1 MTLQH
6 ASNEFVSLFRP
17 CIGLCL
23 AFATLTLPATG
34 KAAEGVDFNRDIRPL
49 LAKHC
54 FVCHGPDEATREA
67 DLRLDIADAEQ
78 GGAYQ
83 VIELG
88 EHDASELI
96 ARITSDDPD
105 TRMPPAKHGPP
116 LDDAAITRISQWI
129 DNGAS
134 YEKHWSFV
142 PPVKSPVPS
151 VQSPQWCESVVDRFV
166 LNQIEQVNIQPTDP
180 AARQDLV
187 RRLYLDLTGLPPTPE
202 AVDRFVNNDSPT
214 AIRRLVDEL
223 LASPDYGP
231 HMSAAWLDLA
241 RYADTNGYEK
251 DRPRTMWP
259 YRDWVIGAL
268 NQDEPYDQFS
278 IKQLAG
284 DMLPSPSE
292 DDLVATGFHRNTMLN
307 EEGGIDPLEYR
318 YYSMIDRVGTTGT
331 IWMGLTVGCAQCHT
345 HKYDPITHDDFYSI
359 FALLNQADE
368 PELALLDPATLQRQ
382 RDLESQITKLE
393 DGLISRLFGD
403 ESSDVDDS
411 GAENS
416 EAENRHAVQAD
427 FQSWLATQLASAS
440 DWSVQQPINM
450 TATTP
455 RLSVLDD
462 GSILACGDTTKR
474 EVYELTF
481 PAPSPEEAYTAI
493 RLEVLPHES
502 LPAGGPGMAFYEG
515 RRGDFFLSELSVVVG
530 EQLVPLRDGSQSFGK
545 ISVGSGSADAA
556 GVLDSDGS
564 TGWSTSTQENQA
576 NRLVVNFETPFT
588 STEPWTIRLLFE
600 RHFAAS
606 LGHFRIST
614 TTRKETPV
622 VASLHDATTE
632 SKLLDAALSGIEPS
646 SAILIDMQRRY
657 LHFAEQLS
665 KERQPIEKLQSQ
677 LPELTQALVMRER
690 ESDDYRKSHRHH
702 RGEYLQPRE
711 EVEPGILDEFA
722 SQSSNPTDR
731 LEFARWLVSDEN
743 PLVGRVTVNRAWRHF
758 FGDGIVQTS
767 GDYGTQSEP
776 PTHPQL
782 LDWLAVDLASNG
794 WSIKRLHRQIVLTA
808 TYQQKVA
815 PPDAADPSNRLLA
828 RHPYRRLKAEQIRD
842 AFLTSASTLSRR
854 AGGPS
859 VYPPQPTGVYELAY
873 GGGAWPSSAGAD
885 GYRRSVYTF
894 RKRTA
899 PFAAFAV
906 FDAPTGETCLARRDQ
921 STTPLQSL
929 TLLNDVM
936 YIDLAQA
943 TADAAIR
950 DCGHDAST
958 AEIVTN
964 LFRRILSRSPTPLE
978 LTSVTHF
985 ADDLSAES
993 SANNHHWMLVARA
1006 LMNLDEAITTP

>member
-1 MTLQH
+1 MTYQH
-6 ASNEFVSLFRP
+6 TSHRFGPFLRLG
-17 CIGLCL
+17 ICL
-23 AFATLTLPATG
+23 AIATWVLPATCE
-34 KAAEGVDFNRDIRPL
+34 AAEGVDFNRDIRPL

-54 FVCHGPDEATREA
+54 FVCHGPDEGTREA
-67 DLRLDIADAEQ
+67 DLRLDIADAENS
-78 GGAYQ
+78 GAYQ
-83 VIELG
+83 VIEPG
-88 EHDASELI
+88 QHDASELI
-96 ARITSDDPD
+96 TRITSDDPD

-116 LDDAAITRISQWI
+116 LDATAIAKISQWI
-129 DNGAS
+129 DDGAS
-134 YEKHWSFV
+134 YAKHWSFV
-142 PPVKSPVPS
+142 PPAKSTVPE

-166 LNQIEQVNIQPTDP
+166 LKRIEQAGLQPSDP
-180 AARQDLV
+180 AARQDLI
-187 RRLYLDLTGLPPTPE
+187 RRLYLDLTGLPPTPD

-214 AIRRLVDEL
+214 AVRRLVDEL

-231 HMSAAWLDLA
+231 HMAAAWLDLA

-259 YRDWVIGAL
+259 YRDWVIRAL

-284 DMLPSPSE
+284 DMLSSPSE
-292 DDLVATGFHRNTMLN
+292 DELVATGFHRNTMLN

-359 FALLNQADE
+359 YALLNQADE
-368 PELALLDPATLQRQ
+368 PELALLDPATLERQ
-382 RDLESQITKLE
+382 RDLETQITKLE
-393 DGLISRLFGD
+393 DELISRFFNTD
-403 ESSDVDDS
+403 
-411 GAENS
+411 NS
-416 EAENRHAVQAD
+416 EIENRDAVQAD
-427 FQSWLATQLASAS
+427 FQSWFATQLANAS
-440 DWSVQQPINM
+440 DWSIQQPIHM

-462 GSILACGDTTKR
+462 GSILARGDTTKR

-481 PAPSPEEAYTAI
+481 PATPPDEAYTAI

-515 RRGDFFLSELSVVVG
+515 RRGDFFLSELSVVTG
-530 EQLVPLRDGSQSFGK
+530 GQLIPLRDGSHSFGK
-545 ISVGSGSADAA
+545 ISIGSGSADAA

-564 TGWSTSTQENQA
+564 TGWSTATQENQA
-576 NRLVVNFETPFT
+576 NRLVVNFEKPFT

-614 TTRKETPV
+614 TTRTETPV
-622 VASLHDATTE
+622 VASIHDAATE
-632 SKLLDAALSGIEPS
+632 SELLNEARKGNAPS
-646 SAILIDMQRRY
+646 SEFLTNMQRRY
-657 LHFAEQLS
+657 LHISELLA
-665 KERQPIEKLQSQ
+665 KERKPIEKLQSQ
-677 LPELTQALVMRER
+677 LPEMTQALVMQER
-690 ESDDYRKSHRHH
+690 EPDDYRKSYRHH

-722 SQSSNPTDR
+722 SHSGTGPINR
-731 LEFARWLVSDEN
+731 LEFAKWLVSEAN
-743 PLVGRVTVNRAWRHF
+743 PLVGRVTVNRAWRQF
-758 FGDGIVQTS
+758 FGEGIVRTS

-776 PTHPQL
+776 PTHPKL
-782 LDWLAVDLASNG
+782 LDWLAVDLADND
-794 WSIKRLHRQIVLTA
+794 WSIKRLHRQIVLSA
-808 TYQQKVA
+808 TYQQQVA

-828 RHPYRRLKAEQIRD
+828 GHPYRRLKAEQIRD
-842 AFLTSASTLSRR
+842 VFLTSSSTLSRR
-854 AGGPS
+854 DGGPG

-873 GGGAWPSSAGAD
+873 GGGKWPSSAGAD

-929 TLLNDVM
+929 TLLNDEM

-943 TADAAIR
+943 TADAALR
-950 DCGHDAST
+950 DCGSDASKT
-958 AEIVTN
+958 EIVTR
-964 LFRRILSRSPTPLE
+964 LFRRILSRPPTPSE

-985 ADDLSAES
+985 SDELSS
-993 SANNHHWMLVARA
+993 DSTANNHHWMLVARA